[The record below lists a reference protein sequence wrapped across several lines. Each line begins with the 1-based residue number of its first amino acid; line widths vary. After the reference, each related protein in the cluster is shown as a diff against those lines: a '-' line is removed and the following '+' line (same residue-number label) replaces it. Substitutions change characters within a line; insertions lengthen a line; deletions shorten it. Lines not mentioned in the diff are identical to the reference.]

1 METITRPVGVYIVS
15 ETGALKPESGAN
27 IHIQAGMTEL
37 HKYFDMSLVLFCKPY
52 AVTGTRKL
60 NNKHQR
66 TSLSARV
73 RSFLKWPYLLLSNH
87 SSFFRNYRLVKKMK
101 PAFIYERAGYLNYNG
116 LLIARRLRIPHFYE
130 VNGIMSNDYKKYF
143 PAIWTK
149 VARYLEKNAY
159 KTTTLGFYV
168 GGINTHLN
176 IYGEKAVVIQNGIYR
191 KFADQFAD
199 RKNTIDKSIHI
210 LFVGY
215 AMDHHRLDILSKALN
230 LVNEPGKFH
239 LHLIGSGLE
248 SLKEHLPRSMTVC
261 SHGLMDHDKISTV
274 ISEMHVGIIPYA
286 LDYYSNVKTFLYGAA
301 KLIVVLP
308 AVKNYKD
315 IFSDDE
321 VVFIRNGDVA
331 DLAAKLND
339 ISHCPQKFASYGQKV
354 YDKVISNFTWESIY
368 RKIESEIEKHI

>member
-1 METITRPVGVYIVS
+1 MGAITRPVGVYIVS
-15 ETGALKPESGAN
+15 ESGALKPESGAN
-27 IHIQAGMTEL
+27 IHIQAGMSEL
-37 HKYFDMSLVLFCKPY
+37 RKYFDMSLVLFCKPY
-52 AVTGTRKL
+52 EITGERKL
-60 NNKHQR
+60 NNNHQR
-66 TSLSARV
+66 ASLSTRI

-87 SSFFRNYRLVKKMK
+87 SSFFRNYRLVKDMK

-130 VNGIMSNDYKKYF
+130 VNGIMANDYKKYF

-149 VARYLEKNAY
+149 AARYLEKKAY

-168 GGINTHLN
+168 GGINAHLN
-176 IYGEKAVVIQNGIYR
+176 IYGNKAVVIQNGIYR

-199 RKNTIDKSIHI
+199 RRNMIDKSIHI

-215 AMDHHRLDILSKALN
+215 AMDHHRLDIFSKALH
-230 LVNEPGKFH
+230 LVNEPAKFH

-248 SLKEHLPRSMTVC
+248 FLKQHLPASMTV
-261 SHGLMDHDKISTV
+261 SFHGLLDHDKISTV
-274 ISEMHVGIIPYA
+274 INEMNVGIIPYA

-301 KLIVVLP
+301 KLLVVLP

-315 IFSDDE
+315 IFSDEE
-321 VVFIRNGDVA
+321 VVFIRNGDVT

-339 ISHCPQKFASYGQKV
+339 ISRCPQNFALHGQKV
-354 YDKVISNFTWESIY
+354 YDKIISNFTWESIY
-368 RKIESEIEKHI
+368 SRIESDIEKHI